1 MTEKALQELA
11 SILNPTAEITQ
22 SENPLLIA
30 VGAVGKSLGIKIR
43 PATIS
48 KNHSLPEQITAIAGA
63 SGFRVRQVTLTPNWW
78 KTDSGSLL
86 GFTQEDNQPVA
97 LLPVKAA
104 KYEILNAVQ
113 LKRIPLNQHTASQL
127 SPVAYTFYRPFPDKE
142 IKIIDIFKF
151 SSKGRTADYLKIVLV
166 GVMSALLGMVTPQ
179 IMGLL
184 IDHII
189 PDANRKLLVQMG
201 LGLLAA
207 SFGIV
212 IFQITQSF
220 ILLRLQTT
228 VSFDIQAAVWDRLLK
243 LKPTFF
249 RDYSTGDLHNRVSA
263 ITQIRSLLSGSIL
276 RTLLASL
283 FSLLNL
289 GLLLAYSPPLTL
301 IALGVTSVTIIITTV
316 SSVITRR
323 KMRSL
328 QQLSGEIFGLKVQLL
343 NGISKLRVAAAESEA
358 FYCWAKKIYSA
369 DEINLKYSIN
379 RRYSLSFQYYI
390 ASSKFNFAV

>member
-142 IKIIDIFKF
+142 IKIIDILKF
-151 SSKGRTADYLKIVLV
+151 SSKGRTAEYLKIVLV

-289 GLLLAYSPPLTL
+289 GLLLVYSPPLTL
-301 IALGVTSVTIIITTV
+301 IALGVTSVTV
-316 SSVITRR
+316 
-323 KMRSL
+323 
-328 QQLSGEIFGLKVQLL
+328 
-343 NGISKLRVAAAESEA
+343 
-358 FYCWAKKIYSA
+358 
-369 DEINLKYSIN
+369 
-379 RRYSLSFQYYI
+379 
-390 ASSKFNFAV
+390 